1 MAPHLPRPLSSSWL
15 TPLKTRDLL
24 VFPRDETPPPA
35 PGSRDLQGSL
45 ADFLQVSAPTSP
57 SQLRPLVISPFE
69 VATHLPTQ
77 HSLSL
82 FSELFCPQHTSPSKI
97 LYVSHMFIVRTDPRW
112 QLCLSVLVTA
122 GSLAKTTVPGTW
134 EELSTFL
141 FNQWTA
147 AAHLCVTCGWGTG
160 SALSSM
166 RSSRVPCSPP
176 LATETTLRPQ
186 QIS

>member
-1 MAPHLPRPLSSSWL
+1 MAHHLPRPLSSSWF
-15 TPLKTRDLL
+15 TPLEPRDLL
-24 VFPRDETPPPA
+24 VLPRTPDKTPPPA

-45 ADFLQVSAPTSP
+45 ADFLQVSAQTSA
-57 SQLRPLVISPFE
+57 SQLRPLVIRLFE

-77 HSLSL
+77 DSLSL

-97 LYVSHMFIVRTDPRW
+97 LYVSHMFIVRKDPRW

-134 EELSTFL
+134 EELSTLL
-141 FNQWTA
+141 FNRWTA

-160 SALSSM
+160 SAPSS
-166 RSSRVPCSPP
+166 
-176 LATETTLRPQ
+176 TGH
-186 QIS
+186 